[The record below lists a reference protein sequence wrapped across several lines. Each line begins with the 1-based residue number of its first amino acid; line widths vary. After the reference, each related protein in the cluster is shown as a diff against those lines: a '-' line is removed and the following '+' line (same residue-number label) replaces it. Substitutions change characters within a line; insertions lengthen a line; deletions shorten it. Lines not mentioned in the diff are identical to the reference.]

1 MQTVYL
7 DPRLVPP
14 SLRGGYTGN
23 KFKAVIAESVTIPAD
38 AGLWYNGS
46 REHYGVVRISDG
58 VVVAMPGQGSS
69 PWNPDRKEQQITIKS
84 GFAVVRHSYFSG
96 KDMGLTF
103 YLSPQDAA
111 PMLPAPVELSPDAA
125 LVLEYTATRKSSY
138 MGKDRY
144 QMALDDIRAGYCKRE
159 PLSREQWNDA
169 KNSLINLGF
178 LNKAGA
184 ITPAGRNARAA

>member
-1 MQTVYL
+1 
-7 DPRLVPP
+7 
-14 SLRGGYTGN
+14 
-23 KFKAVIAESVTIPAD
+23 
-38 AGLWYNGS
+38 
-46 REHYGVVRISDG
+46 
-58 VVVAMPGQGSS
+58 MPGQGSS